1 VADSHITRKEIAA
14 ALRERA
20 LQLTPEDI
28 GLDRSGQLPIVFGLV
43 IETAHPDAVASLVA
57 LVDGSVSLYVSDG
70 AGCVGCGN
78 HRDVASAAAELMR
91 LADLALPL
99 SAPSNNLAS
108 LPARGTVRFCFL
120 TPSGPRVAEAPLEDI
135 NTIDRRLGTLYF
147 AGQNMLTTVERVGAG
162 TSLVQEINLA
172 SIALG
177 HDSAVRDQVRE
188 RALGGPECLS
198 VGNAVRRLR
207 T

>member
-1 VADSHITRKEIAA
+1 VADSQTTKKEIAA

-20 LQLTPEDI
+20 LHLTPEDI
-28 GLDRSGQLPIVFGLV
+28 GLDRAEQLPIVFGVV

-78 HRDVASAAAELMR
+78 HRDVRISAADLLQMAEAA
-91 LADLALPL
+91 LAL
-99 SAPSNNLAS
+99 SAPSNNLTGM
-108 LPARGTVRFCFL
+108 PARGTVRFCFL
-120 TPSGPRVAEAPLEDI
+120 TPSGPRIAEAPLEDI

-147 AGQNMLTTVERVGAG
+147 AGQRVLTTIERVGAG
-162 TSLVQEINLA
+162 TSLAQEIKLA
-172 SIALG
+172 SLSLG
-177 HDSAVRDQVRE
+177 HDAAVRNEVRE
-188 RALGGPECLS
+188 RAPGGPQCLS
-198 VGNAVRRLR
+198 VGNAVRRLH